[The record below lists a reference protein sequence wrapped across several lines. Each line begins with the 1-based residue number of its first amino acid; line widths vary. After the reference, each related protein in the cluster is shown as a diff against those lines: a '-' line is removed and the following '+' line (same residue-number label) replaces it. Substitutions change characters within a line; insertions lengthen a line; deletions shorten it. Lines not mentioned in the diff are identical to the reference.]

1 MFDALKNLKD
11 KDALKN
17 LKEKAEEVAGT
28 HGDKISDGL
37 EKVGEFVDGKTR
49 GKHSDKI
56 DTAVDK
62 AQDFVG
68 KLGDKDE
75 KGDKDGKDEKKS

>member
-11 KDALKN
+11 K
-17 LKEKAEEVAGT
+17 AEDLAEA
-28 HGDKISDGL
+28 HDDKISDGL
-37 EKVGEFVDGKTR
+37 EKAGDFIDGKTD

-62 AQDFVG
+62 AQDYVE
-68 KLGDKDE
+68 KLG
-75 KGDKDGKDEKKS
+75 EKKD

>member
-11 KDALKN
+11 K
-17 LKEKAEEVAGT
+17 AEDLAEA

-37 EKVGEFVDGKTR
+37 EKVGDLIDDKTG

-62 AQDFVG
+62 AQDYVE
-68 KLGDKDE
+68 KLG
-75 KGDKDGKDEKKS
+75 KK

>member
-11 KDALKN
+11 KAEDL
-17 LKEKAEEVAGT
+17 AEE

-37 EKVGEFVDGKTR
+37 EKVGDLVDDKTG

-62 AQDFVG
+62 AQDYVA
-68 KLGDKDE
+68 KLGEKDE
-75 KGDKDGKDEKKS
+75 KDK

>member
-1 MFDALKNLKD
+1 MFESLKNLKD
-11 KDALKN
+11 KVEDL
-17 LKEKAEEVAGT
+17 AEA

-37 EKVGEFVDGKTR
+37 EKVGDFIDDKTD

-62 AQDFVG
+62 AQEYVG
-68 KLGDKDE
+68 KLG
-75 KGDKDGKDEKKS
+75 EKKD

>member
-11 KDALKN
+11 K
-17 LKEKAEEVAGT
+17 AEDLAGE
-28 HGDKISDGL
+28 HGDKVSGGL
-37 EKVGEFVDGKTR
+37 EKLGDFVDGKTD

-62 AQDFVG
+62 AQEYVQ
-68 KLGDKDE
+68 KLGQQ
-75 KGDKDGKDEKKS
+75 KS

>member
-1 MFDALKNLKD
+1 MFDALKG
-11 KDALKN
+11 
-17 LKEKAEEVAGT
+17 LKEKAEDLAEA

-37 EKVGEFVDGKTR
+37 EKAGGFIDAKTD

-62 AQDFVG
+62 AQEYVQS
-68 KLGDKDE
+68 LG
-75 KGDKDGKDEKKS
+75 EKKD

>member
-49 GKHSDKI
+49 GKLNRRSR
-56 DTAVDK
+56 
-62 AQDFVG
+62 
-68 KLGDKDE
+68 E
-75 KGDKDGKDEKKS
+75 KESIEYPGLVSPRARSG

>member
-11 KDALKN
+11 K
-17 LKEKAEEVAGT
+17 AEDLAEA

-37 EKVGEFVDGKTR
+37 EKAGDFLDDRTD

-62 AQDFVG
+62 AQEYIE
-68 KLGDKDE
+68 KLG
-75 KGDKDGKDEKKS
+75 EKKD

>member
-1 MFDALKNLKD
+1 MFDALKDLKD
-11 KDALKN
+11 K
-17 LKEKAEEVAGT
+17 AEDLAEA

-37 EKVGEFVDGKTR
+37 EKVGDFIDDKTD

-62 AQDFVG
+62 AQDYVQN
-68 KLGDKDE
+68 LG
-75 KGDKDGKDEKKS
+75 EKKD

>member
-11 KDALKN
+11 K
-17 LKEKAEEVAGT
+17 AEDVAEA
-28 HGDKISDGL
+28 HGDAIADGL
-37 EKVGEFVDGKTR
+37 EKAGDFVDDRTG

-62 AQDFVG
+62 AQDLVE
-68 KLGDKDE
+68 KLGENGRKR
-75 KGDKDGKDEKKS
+75 

>member
-11 KDALKN
+11 R
-17 LKEKAEEVAGT
+17 AEDLAEA
-28 HGDKISDGL
+28 HGDTISEGL
-37 EKVGEFVDGKTR
+37 EKVGDFIDGRTA

-68 KLGDKDE
+68 KLGE
-75 KGDKDGKDEKKS
+75 KGGAGVQGK

>member
-11 KDALKN
+11 K
-17 LKEKAEEVAGT
+17 AEEIAEA

-37 EKVGEFVDGKTR
+37 EKAGDFIDDKTG
-49 GKHSDKI
+49 GKHGDKI

-62 AQDFVG
+62 AQEFVE
-68 KLGDKDE
+68 KLGDKGE
-75 KGDKDGKDEKKS
+75 HHGEKKD

>member
-11 KDALKN
+11 K
-17 LKEKAEEVAGT
+17 AEGLAEA

-37 EKVGEFVDGKTR
+37 EKAGDFLDDRTD

-62 AQDFVG
+62 AQEYIE
-68 KLGDKDE
+68 KLG
-75 KGDKDGKDEKKS
+75 EKKD